1 MKRRSI
7 PLVGFFKVYANA
19 RRILKNPLPFH
30 RENFE
35 KHGDIFKVQLGP
47 GKSAIFTRDAG
58 LTKHILQKQH
68 KKYFKSNLQ
77 SRDLAKYIGEG
88 LLTSNGEKWL
98 KQRRL
103 IQPAFH
109 KKKLQSLAI
118 TIEQEV
124 KFELSKVQPEKT
136 IEILPIMSDL
146 AFKVVAKSLL
156 SYTDVGNTISRLQ
169 EITEEAQKALIKE
182 IRQPYKKWWF
192 YVNGKIKNTLK
203 ETKEARSL
211 LNEII
216 EKRKSSDRRYDDLLD
231 MLLESRY
238 DDGSVMNNEQ
248 LIDEIMILFIA
259 GHETTANALSF
270 TLWLLALHPD
280 IQDKVL
286 QEVTGVIDQEV
297 SFMDMVAKYPYTKQC
312 IEEAMRLYPPVY
324 FSDRKAIKD
333 DEYQGIKLQREA
345 TILISFYEIHRHA
358 DFWERP
364 DVFDPDRFEVEKRKE
379 YSDYYFP
386 FGAGP
391 RMCIGNN
398 FAMFEMILVVG
409 ELVKKYQITTEN
421 KTIEIK
427 PLITLKPLNANL
439 KFIKR

>member
-1 MKRRSI
+1 MKNRRI
-7 PLVGFFKVYANA
+7 PVVTFFRVYANA

-30 RENFE
+30 RENFD
-35 KHGDIFKVQLGP
+35 KHGDIFEVQLGF
-47 GKSAIFTRDAG
+47 GESAIFTRNAG

-68 KKYFKSNLQ
+68 RKYFKSNLQ
-77 SRDLAKYIGEG
+77 SKDLAKYIGEG

-98 KQRRL
+98 RQRRL

-109 KKKLQSLAI
+109 KKKLQSLAG
-118 TIEQEV
+118 TIKNEV
-124 KFELSKVQPEKT
+124 KSQLSKVQPEKT
-136 IEILPIMSDL
+136 IDVLPVMSDL

-169 EITEEAQKALIKE
+169 EITEAAQKTLIKE

-192 YVNGKIKNTLK
+192 NLSGRIKNTLK
-203 ETKEARSL
+203 TTKEGRDL
-211 LNEII
+211 LNNII
-216 EKRKSSDRRYDDLLD
+216 EERKRSRENYDDLLD

-238 DDGSVMNNEQ
+238 DDGSGMDNEQ

-259 GHETTANALSF
+259 GHETTANTLSF

-286 QEVTGVIDQEV
+286 REV
-297 SFMDMVAKYPYTKQC
+297 SDVDEEEISFMNQFAKCPYTKQC
-312 IEEAMRLYPPVY
+312 IEEAMRLYPPAY
-324 FSDRKAIKD
+324 FSDRKAIEN
-333 DEYQGIKLQREA
+333 DEYQGVKFKKGD
-345 TILISFYEIHRHA
+345 TILISFYEIHRHT
-358 DFWERP
+358 DFWEDP
-364 DVFDPDRFEVEKRKE
+364 DIFNPDRFNTEKKKG
-379 YSDYYFP
+379 YSDWYFP

-398 FAMFEMILVVG
+398 FAMFEMILVVS
-409 ELVKKYQITTEN
+409 ELIKKYQITTEN